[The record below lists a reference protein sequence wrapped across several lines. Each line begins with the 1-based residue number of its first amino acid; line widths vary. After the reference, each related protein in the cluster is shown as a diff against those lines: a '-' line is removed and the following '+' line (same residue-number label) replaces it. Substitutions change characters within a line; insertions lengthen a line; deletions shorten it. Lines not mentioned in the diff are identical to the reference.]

1 MCGSLDSV
9 GIIVGAAVGAAGA
22 AGAVG
27 AAGDEGDEGDEGGCS
42 MSEFLFLGD
51 VGCICWV

>member
-1 MCGSLDSV
+1 M
-9 GIIVGAAVGAAGA
+9 GIIVVGAAVGAVGAVGA
-22 AGAVG
+22 AG

>member
-1 MCGSLDSV
+1 M
-9 GIIVGAAVGAAGA
+9 GIIVVGAAVGA
-22 AGAVG
+22 VG
-27 AAGDEGDEGDEGGCS
+27 AADEGDEGDEGGCS